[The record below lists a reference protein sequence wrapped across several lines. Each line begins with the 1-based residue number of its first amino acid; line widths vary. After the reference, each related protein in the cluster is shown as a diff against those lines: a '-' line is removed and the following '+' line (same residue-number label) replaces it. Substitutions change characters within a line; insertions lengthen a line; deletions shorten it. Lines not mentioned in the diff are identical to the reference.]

1 MICTKC
7 SAENRDD
14 ANYCSGCGNPLNA
27 IPIDEKSTGPQ
38 PKARS
43 RPSAIKT
50 PQPGSRPLA
59 AVADDLQFESEHAAA
74 QAHHLESVRIHRHQ
88 ESHGAE
94 DSEKSSLRE
103 DVNNSTILLAL
114 VLVFLAILGVGAG
127 GIYFNLHDSHPD
139 TFSDKLDDLQESISD
154 ATQPISMP
162 AKPEVQTPGNHAA
175 ASSSLVTDPM
185 VFDEQPPPEASAF
198 VSDVNEAAPT
208 GQGTH
213 DPETSVHDPE
223 TSVDEEVPPAETQL
237 ARLDNEV
244 SSPDGAADAIDP
256 PRYKASFKR
265 IFGRVVEER
274 TYANEAMKQ
283 RALRLWAREQVILEP
298 DGSLNDKYAI
308 KPEFSPIPGH

>member
-27 IPIDEKSTGPQ
+27 IPLDEKSTGPQ

-59 AVADDLQFESEHAAA
+59 VAAEDLQFESEHAAA

-88 ESHGAE
+88 ESHGADE
-94 DSEKSSLRE
+94 SEKSSLKE
-103 DVNNSTILLAL
+103 DANNSTILLAL

-127 GIYFNLHDSHPD
+127 GIYFNLHDSN
-139 TFSDKLDDLQESISD
+139 TEAFSEKLDDLQESISD
-154 ATQPISMP
+154 ATQPIAMP
-162 AKPEVQTPGNHAA
+162 VKPKVQPPVNHAA

-185 VFDEQPPPEASAF
+185 VFDEQLPPEASAF
-198 VSDVNEAAPT
+198 VSDVNEAAPA
-208 GQGTH
+208 GQGVQ
-213 DPETSVHDPE
+213 DPET
-223 TSVDEEVPPAETQL
+223 TVDEEAPPVEIQL
-237 ARLDNEV
+237 ARLDNEINPPV
-244 SSPDGAADAIDP
+244 SAADVIEP

-274 TYANEAMKQ
+274 TYSNEAMKQ

-298 DGSLNDKYAI
+298 DGSLNHKYAI
-308 KPEFSPIPGH
+308 KSEFSPIPGH